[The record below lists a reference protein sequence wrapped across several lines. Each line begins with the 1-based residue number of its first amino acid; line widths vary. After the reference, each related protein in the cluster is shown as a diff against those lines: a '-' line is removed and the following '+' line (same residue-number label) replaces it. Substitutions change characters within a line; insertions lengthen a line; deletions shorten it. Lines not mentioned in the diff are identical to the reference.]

1 MKQALFAS
9 SIVHGGGKRRGVFM
23 GADYS
28 VGSRLKSRD
37 PFTAHADNPMRG
49 AATHGCDWLRS
60 IG

>member
-1 MKQALFAS
+1 MKQASFAS
-9 SIVHGGGKRRGVFM
+9 SIDQGGGKRRGVFIR
-23 GADYS
+23 ADYS

-37 PFTAHADNPMRG
+37 PFTTHADNPMRG